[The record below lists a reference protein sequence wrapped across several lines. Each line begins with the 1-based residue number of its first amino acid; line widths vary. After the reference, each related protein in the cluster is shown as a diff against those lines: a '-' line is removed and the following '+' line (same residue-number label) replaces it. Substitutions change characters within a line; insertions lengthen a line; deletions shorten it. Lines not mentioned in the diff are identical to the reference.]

1 MKRNRHIYILA
12 LVVVVIGFGLF
23 AYKAFV
29 LGLPLRPEER
39 ATHWEIQAKFAFDA
53 FGGPAKLSF
62 FIPRDESPFTIFEQ
76 AFVSEGYGYATTT
89 EGDNRRA
96 VFSIR
101 KADDEQVLYHRFM
114 VRRAPFDL
122 TRKSGNSEEPTP
134 RKVRFAEGASVAA
147 RGIVR
152 AVEAESAD
160 DDTFVRQ
167 AIKRLLQEP
176 PTDNVAML
184 LGARPSM
191 RKRMTVATQLLALE
205 GIPSRV
211 VTGIQLVKSNRH
223 AYPIHWLE
231 AYIDD
236 AWRGFAPQM
245 VNFDV
250 PANFLPWWRGGEPL
264 ASVEGG
270 RNLKT
275 VLSVTATPAPALRG
289 AMMVRD
295 PRERGLLDYSL
306 FTLPINTQ
314 QVYRII
320 LTVPLGVFFLT
331 ILRNVIGVR
340 TMGTFMPVLIAIA
353 FRETQVVWGVLLFT
367 LVVAI
372 GLLVRAYLEK
382 LHLLVVPRLACVLTV
397 VVLTMAGISVLS
409 NQLGIER
416 GLSVAL
422 FPMVILSMTV
432 ERMSIIWDERGPADM
447 LRQGL
452 GSLIV
457 AVITYYIMVNAYAEH
472 YALVFPELLLVL
484 LAGNLLIGR
493 YSGFRLLD
501 LPRFRVLAG
510 ER

>member
-1 MKRNRHIYILA
+1 
-12 LVVVVIGFGLF
+12 
-23 AYKAFV
+23 
-29 LGLPLRPEER
+29 
-39 ATHWEIQAKFAFDA
+39 
-53 FGGPAKLSF
+53 
-62 FIPRDESPFTIFEQ
+62 
-76 AFVSEGYGYATTT
+76 
-89 EGDNRRA
+89 
-96 VFSIR
+96 
-101 KADDEQVLYHRFM
+101 
-114 VRRAPFDL
+114 
-122 TRKSGNSEEPTP
+122 
-134 RKVRFAEGASVAA
+134 
-147 RGIVR
+147 
-152 AVEAESAD
+152 
-160 DDTFVRQ
+160 
-167 AIKRLLQEP
+167 
-176 PTDNVAML
+176 
-184 LGARPSM
+184 
-191 RKRMTVATQLLALE
+191 
-205 GIPSRV
+205 
-211 VTGIQLVKSNRH
+211 
-223 AYPIHWLE
+223 
-231 AYIDD
+231 
-236 AWRGFAPQM
+236 M

-250 PANFLPWWRGGEPL
+250 PPNFLPWWRGGERL

-270 RNLKT
+270 RNLAT
-275 VLSVTATPAPALRG
+275 ELSVSAMPAPALRG
-289 AMMVRD
+289 AMMVRNPKD
-295 PRERGLLDYSL
+295 RGLLHYSL

-331 ILRNVIGVR
+331 ILRNVIGLR

-353 FRETQVVWGVLLFT
+353 FRETQVLWGVILFT

-397 VVLTMAGISVLS
+397 VVLTMAGISVMS

-447 LRQGL
+447 LRQGV
-452 GSLIV
+452 GSLVV
-457 AVITYYIMVNAYAEH
+457 AVIVYFIMVNPYSEH
-472 YALVFPELLLVL
+472 YVIVFPELLLVL